1 MSTHF
6 ADKLVLAPW
15 ALRQLGFEDF
25 NRLSEML
32 RAPEFE
38 GWSEDGR
45 QVGFRH
51 VVGEGTVAKDQSA
64 FTVRCL
70 GLVPIDDAQGQ
81 RLDLPG
87 GDRWRQ
93 APDGQIDKR

>member
-25 NRLSEML
+25 DRLSEML

-38 GWSEDGR
+38 GWSEDGSSKYVQQLIGR
-45 QVGFRH
+45 LP
-51 VVGEGTVAKDQSA
+51 K
-64 FTVRCL
+64 
-70 GLVPIDDAQGQ
+70 PGQ
-81 RLDLPG
+81 
-87 GDRWRQ
+87 GDRTVSDDQ
-93 APDGQIDKR
+93 